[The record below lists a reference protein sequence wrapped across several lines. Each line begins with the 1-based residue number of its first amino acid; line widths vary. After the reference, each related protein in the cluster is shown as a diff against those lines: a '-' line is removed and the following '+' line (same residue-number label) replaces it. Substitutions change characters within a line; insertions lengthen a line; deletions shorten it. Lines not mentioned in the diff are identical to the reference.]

1 MRAKPFIS
9 GILLAGVLTLSVP
22 ALALG
27 LGKLTV
33 NSGLGQPLSA
43 QIELTA
49 AQRDELDSLRARI
62 ADPSVYRDNGAQ
74 YVGALARARI
84 TVEQGA
90 NASYLR
96 VTTAAPVNEPFL
108 NLIIEL
114 SWATGRVVRDYT
126 FLLDPPGTTEMQ
138 AIEPAAPIRP
148 EAAPTRTTRA
158 GRRAAE
164 ATTAS
169 APSTSTTSAPSTS
182 TTSAAPDTAG
192 SYTVKPGDTLSKI
205 ASQYKPEN
213 VSLEQMLVALFRSNE
228 SAFEAK
234 NMNRLRSGQII
245 TVPPA
250 DQIAPLAQGEAVKE
264 VKVQAADWRAYRDR
278 VAAAAP
284 ASDTTAA
291 RQSGGGKIGTA
302 VEDQAAAAL
311 GGKDRVSVSREPG
324 KGTAAASAEE
334 LVAKDKA
341 LREANSRVAELEKTV
356 RDLQKA
362 AALKNQT
369 MSDLQTKAEAG
380 KGTTAAAPK
389 APDTQVAAVT
399 PPPTATP
406 SAATTAAPSPGPTVS
421 TPTPP
426 PPPVTTTATPP
437 AGTATPSPGTAT
449 STPATGTTTA
459 TPPPGAT
466 TAAAPSGTTT
476 TVPPVVI
483 PPPEAKAPDTTPPET
498 KAPEVPPTEA
508 KATVS
513 KSAVPPK
520 RATEVSF
527 IDELFGNTPTW
538 VVGGGALVVL
548 GGIAAIIAARR
559 RKTTKFEDSIISGTD
574 IKTNTVFGSTG
585 GGVVNT
591 GDNSLA
597 SDFSREGL
605 GNIDT
610 DEVDP
615 IAEAE
620 VYLAYGRDAQA
631 EEILKDALKKDP
643 QRQEIYLK
651 LLEIHAQHNKPSAF
665 ETVASELYSVSGGQ
679 GEVWQK
685 AMALGRQLDPT
696 NPLFAEAGGGAA
708 FATAT
713 TAAAAHT
720 ASETHEPSGSPDT
733 KPEPRA
739 GTPLE
744 FTLDDDISLSPTSGE
759 VDTKSLAAT
768 HPPSEPSKIN
778 FEKPAVSAA
787 TLAAGAAAGAAAA
800 RAAVE
805 KSPAKVRDTVS
816 FDPESIPKFDLDF
829 HLDEPAKPAPSA
841 PRPVPAISS
850 ASATAAREPAL
861 VSAGAPAP
869 QLTRPAAAIEL
880 DKLDLAFDPK
890 RSTFEDPTP
899 SVLDGQW
906 HDAATKLDLAKAYQ
920 EMGDVEGAREI
931 LQEVLHEGDDEQKAE
946 AQALITKLA

>member
-9 GILLAGVLTLSVP
+9 GSLLAGVLTAHDP

-96 VTTAAPVNEPFL
+96 VTTSAPVNEPFL

-126 FLLDPPGTTEMQ
+126 FLLDPPGATEMQ

-158 GRRAAE
+158 GRGAA
-164 ATTAS
+164 AATAS
-169 APSTSTTSAPSTS
+169 APSTSTAS
-182 TTSAAPDTAG
+182 TTSTAPDSAG
-192 SYTVKPGDTLSKI
+192 TYTVKRGDTLSKI
-205 ASQYKPEN
+205 ANQFKPEN

-228 SAFEAK
+228 SAFEAG

-245 TVPPA
+245 TVPQG
-250 DQIAPLAQGEAVKE
+250 DQIAPLAQDEAVKE
-264 VKVQAADWRAYRDR
+264 VKVQAADWRTYRDH

-302 VEDQAAAAL
+302 VEDQAAATL
-311 GGKDRVSVSREPG
+311 GGRDRVSVSREPG
-324 KGTAAASAEE
+324 KGTAAASAED
-334 LVAKDKA
+334 LVSKDKA
-341 LREANSRVAELEKTV
+341 LREANARVAELEKTV

-362 AALKNQT
+362 AALKSQT

-380 KGTTAAAPK
+380 KGTTAEAPK

-399 PPPTATP
+399 TPSATPPP
-406 SAATTAAPSPGPTVS
+406 AATTAAPSPGTTVA
-421 TPTPP
+421 TPTTA

-437 AGTATPSPGTAT
+437 P
-449 STPATGTTTA
+449 GTTTE
-459 TPPPGAT
+459 
-466 TAAAPSGTTT
+466 AAPSGTTT
-476 TVPPVVI
+476 VVPPVVI
-483 PPPEAKAPDTTPPET
+483 PPPEAKAPDTTVLET
-498 KAPEVPPTEA
+498 KAPETNAVPPTEP
-508 KATVS
+508 KATVP
-513 KSAVPPK
+513 KSAVPSK
-520 RATEVSF
+520 KATEVSF

-538 VVGGGALVVL
+538 VVGGGALIVL

-685 AMALGRQLDPT
+685 AMALGRQLDPA

-708 FATAT
+708 FATT
-713 TAAAAHT
+713 TTVAAAHT
-720 ASETHEPSGSPDT
+720 ASEMHEPSVSPDI
-733 KPEPRA
+733 KPEPRGDA
-739 GTPLE
+739 PLD
-744 FTLDDDISLSPTSGE
+744 FTLDEDISLSPTSGE
-759 VDTKSLAAT
+759 VDTKSHAAM
-768 HPPSEPSKIN
+768 HSSSEPPTIH

-787 TLAAGAAAGAAAA
+787 TLSA
-800 RAAVE
+800 R
-805 KSPAKVRDTVS
+805 
-816 FDPESIPKFDLDF
+816 
-829 HLDEPAKPAPSA
+829 
-841 PRPVPAISS
+841 
-850 ASATAAREPAL
+850 
-861 VSAGAPAP
+861 
-869 QLTRPAAAIEL
+869 
-880 DKLDLAFDPK
+880 
-890 RSTFEDPTP
+890 
-899 SVLDGQW
+899 
-906 HDAATKLDLAKAYQ
+906 
-920 EMGDVEGAREI
+920 
-931 LQEVLHEGDDEQKAE
+931 
-946 AQALITKLA
+946 